1 MKSRHA
7 VAIVGGAISG
17 SVAAQVLASRGC
29 EVIVID
35 QNDRPYGKIEDGLP
49 RWHSK
54 QRRMEYGN
62 IDARL
67 THPNVHFLPRTR
79 LGRDVGFEELAQG
92 WGLSAL
98 VLANGAWRDRAIG
111 VPGADDYVDRGLVY
125 QNPFIYWFN
134 HKNERAYDGPRYHVA
149 DGTVCVG
156 GGLASIDVIKVIQ
169 IELYERALKARGCE
183 VDMYMLEHEGI
194 PKVCQANG
202 IDPASL
208 GVVNGKLVYRR
219 RAEDMPLADA
229 PPGKDSP
236 EMRKK
241 IENARRKI
249 LEKCKTKFLFDLEE
263 RTMCQR
269 AIIEGDRMVGLAVIG
284 TEVDGRNVKPI
295 AGSEREL
302 RSELVISSIGSIPEP
317 LPGIAMKGEYYT
329 FRDWDTGEYEG
340 MPGVFALGNVVT
352 GKGNIRDSEIHA
364 EHVASYL
371 VESYLGIGESRDLS
385 ALTDGAAAAA
395 AAAAIGERITARPPL
410 EASKVDAILA
420 RVRERQRAIGYEG
433 YRAWIDRVTPPDLE

>member
-1 MKSRHA
+1 MAPKHA

-17 SVAAQVLASRGC
+17 SVAAQVFAERDIA
-29 EVIVID
+29 VIVIE

-67 THPNVHFLPRTR
+67 AHPNVHFVPRTR
-79 LGRDVGFEELAQG
+79 LGRDVGFEELAKD

-98 VLANGAWRDRAIG
+98 VLANGAWRDRPLG
-111 VPGADDYVDRGLVY
+111 LEGADDFIDRGLVY

-134 HKNERAYDGPRYHVA
+134 HKNERAYAGPRYEVP
-149 DGTVCVG
+149 DGAICVG

-169 IELYERALKARGCE
+169 IELYQRALAARGVD
-183 VDMYMLEHEGI
+183 VDMYTLEHDGI
-194 PKVCQANG
+194 PKVCAARG

-208 GVVNGKLVYRR
+208 GVNNGRLVYRR

-241 IENARRKI
+241 IEGARRKI
-249 LEKCKTKFLFDLEE
+249 LEKCRTKFLFELEV
-263 RTMCQR
+263 RRMCQR
-269 AIIEGDRMVGLAVIG
+269 AIIEGDRMVGVEVIE
-284 TEVDGRNVKPI
+284 TEVDGRNVRALP
-295 AGSEREL
+295 GTEREL
-302 RSELVISSIGSIPEP
+302 RSAMVISSIGSIPEP

-329 FRDWDTGEYEG
+329 FSDWDKGEYAG
-340 MPGVFALGNVVT
+340 MPGVWALGNVVT

-364 EHVASYL
+364 EHVATHL
-371 VESYLGIGESRDLS
+371 VESYLGVGESRELS
-385 ALTDGAAAAA
+385 IAEDSS
-395 AAAAIGERITARPPL
+395 AAIDLAERVTSRPPL
-410 EASKVDAILA
+410 PPGQIEAILE
-420 RVRERQRAIGYEG
+420 RVRARQRAIGYES
-433 YRAWIDRVTPPDLE
+433 YRAWIDANTPPDLE